1 MKPHGHVTRYATG
14 CRCDDCRTAHTE
26 RARFRR
32 RMRAY
37 GRWTPQ
43 GVSRVGTKRRI
54 EALAC
59 LGWSM
64 RALSRMCGWHEDRLS
79 QLINNP
85 EYEQVSPANRD
96 RIARLYD
103 ELADRRPPTDTKEQR
118 MSVSRAIGHARRSGF
133 APPIAWDDDTIDDP
147 NAKPYAELRPVRLWV
162 ERNRMHI
169 ERGPLIDEIAVEQ
182 ACNGRR
188 VHLTRAERLAAVATL
203 TERGYSERQISELLG
218 RPARTVARDKAALRG
233 QDAA

>member
-1 MKPHGHVTRYATG
+1 MSAVTSQLPAQPEERRMKPHGHVTRYATG
-14 CRCDDCRTAHTE
+14 CRCDDCRAAHTE

-43 GVSRVGTKRRI
+43 GVSRVGTQRRV

-79 QLINNP
+79 QLINNA

-133 APPIAWDDDTIDDP
+133 APPIAWDDDIDDP
-147 NAKPYAELRPVRLWV
+147 NAQPYASAPVD
-162 ERNRMHI
+162 
-169 ERGPLIDEIAVEQ
+169 IDEIAVEQ

-188 VHLTRAERLAAVATL
+188 VHLTRTERLAAVATL
-203 TERGYSERQISELLG
+203 TERGYSEKQISELLG
-218 RPARTVARDKAALRG
+218 YPARTVARDKAAIRG